1 MAEREKYILLADDD
15 LEDQEIL
22 TEAILA
28 HDDQLVIKT
37 VINGPQLIR
46 HLEACAPQELPGLV
60 ILDYKMP
67 FLTAAEVLDNIGHD
81 PHYATIPK
89 VVWSTS
95 RQPEHMKECLEKGA
109 MAYFIKP
116 SGQQELKELVNK
128 LIAIKNNQAG

>member
-22 TEAILA
+22 TEAMLA
-28 HDDQLVIKT
+28 QDDHLIIKT
-37 VINGPQLIR
+37 VVNGPQLIR
-46 HLEACAPQELPGLV
+46 HLEACTPQELPGLV

-67 FLTAAEVLDNIGHD
+67 FLTAAEVLDNIGHN

>member
-28 HDDQLVIKT
+28 HDDQMIIKT

-46 HLEACAPQELPGLV
+46 HLEACTPQELPGLV
-60 ILDYKMP
+60 VLDYKMP
-67 FLTAAEVLDNIGHD
+67 FLTAAEVLDNIGHN
-81 PHYATIPK
+81 PHYAAIPK

-95 RQPEHMKECLEKGA
+95 RQPEHIKECLEKGA

>member
-1 MAEREKYILLADDD
+1 
-15 LEDQEIL
+15 
-22 TEAILA
+22 
-28 HDDQLVIKT
+28 
-37 VINGPQLIR
+37 
-46 HLEACAPQELPGLV
+46 
-60 ILDYKMP
+60 MP
-67 FLTAAEVLDNIGHD
+67 FLTAAEVLDNIGHN